1 MALSV
6 NDKTTIYGDR
16 LELTL
21 NGKPLAFGK
30 GCQLEVSAE
39 TLDTSNKMS
48 GDWME
53 YLVGK
58 LSFTVSTNALLTYS
72 KNAEVPEL
80 ADVAKF
86 GDLMATFVN
95 RYPIDFSLSKISK
108 VKQGEGTSATEVFQ
122 KDFDLVSGKVIITSL
137 SADAPDGQITT
148 CSVNLQGTGALT
160 IGDDFKGTAIGE
172 AAE

>member
-6 NDKTTIYGDR
+6 NNKTTIYGDR

-58 LSFTVSTNALLTYS
+58 LSFTVSSNALLTYS
-72 KNAEVPEL
+72 DTAEVPEL

-86 GDLMATFVN
+86 GDLLATFVKRN
-95 RYPIDFSLSKISK
+95 PIGFSLSNITK
-108 VKQGEGTSATEVFQ
+108 VEGGGFT
-122 KDFDLVSGKVIITSL
+122 KDFDLVSGKVIITGL

-148 CSVNLQGTGALT
+148 CSINLQGTGELA
-160 IGDDFKGTAIGE
+160 IGEKFKGTAIGE
-172 AAE
+172 ATE

>member
-1 MALSV
+1 MAGLSV

-16 LELTL
+16 LELTF
-21 NGKPLAFGK
+21 NGKPIAFGK

-39 TLDTSNKMS
+39 TLDTSTKMS

-72 KNAEVPEL
+72 DTAEVPEL
-80 ADVAKF
+80 ANVAKY
-86 GDLMATFVN
+86 GDLLATFVKRN
-95 RYPIDFSLSKISK
+95 PIDFSLSKITK
-108 VKQGEGTSATEVFQ
+108 VEGGGFT

-148 CSVNLQGTGALT
+148 CSVNLQGTGELV
-160 IGDDFKGTAIGE
+160 IGEKFKGTTIGE

>member
-16 LELTL
+16 LELTF
-21 NGKPLAFGK
+21 NDKPLAFGK

-58 LSFTVSTNALLTYS
+58 LSFTLSSNALLTYS
-72 KNAEVPEL
+72 DTAEVPEL
-80 ADVAKF
+80 ANVAKF
-86 GDLMATFVN
+86 GDLLSTFVKRN
-95 RYPIDFSLSKISK
+95 PISFSLSKITR
-108 VKQGEGTSATEVFQ
+108 VEGGTFS
-122 KDFDLVSGKVIITSL
+122 KDFDLVSGKVVITQL
-137 SADAPDGQITT
+137 TADAPDGQITT
-148 CSVNLQGTGALT
+148 CSVNLQGTGEL
-160 IGDDFKGTAIGE
+160 KIGE
-172 AAE
+172 RFAGTVIEDSATE

>member
-16 LELTL
+16 LELTF

-30 GCQLEVSAE
+30 GCQLEVTAE

-58 LSFTVSTNALLTYS
+58 LSFTLSSNALLTYS
-72 KNAEVPEL
+72 DATEAPEL
-80 ADVAKF
+80 ADVAKY
-86 GDLMATFVN
+86 GDLLATFIKRN
-95 RYPIDFSLSKISK
+95 PIDFSLSKIKK
-108 VKQGEGTSATEVFQ
+108 VDGGGFT
-122 KDFDLVSGKVIITSL
+122 KDFDLVSGKVIITQL

-148 CSVNLQGTGALT
+148 CSVNLQGTGELK
-160 IGDDFKGTAIGE
+160 IGEKFAGTAIGE

>member
-16 LELTL
+16 LELTF

-30 GCQLEVSAE
+30 GCQLEVTAE

-58 LSFTVSTNALLTYS
+58 LSFTLSSNALLTYS
-72 KNAEVPEL
+72 DATEAPEL
-80 ADVAKF
+80 ADVAKY
-86 GDLMATFVN
+86 GDLLATFIKRN
-95 RYPIDFSLSKISK
+95 PIDFSLSKIKK
-108 VKQGEGTSATEVFQ
+108 VEGGDFT
-122 KDFDLVSGKVIITSL
+122 KDFDLVSGKVIITQL

-148 CSVNLQGTGALT
+148 CSVNLQGTGELK
-160 IGDDFKGTAIGE
+160 IGEKFAGTAIGE
-172 AAE
+172 ATE

>member
-16 LELTL
+16 LELWF
-21 NGKPLAFGK
+21 NGKPIALGK

-53 YLVGK
+53 YLIGK
-58 LSFTVSTNALLTYS
+58 LSFTVSSNALLTYS
-72 KNAEVPEL
+72 DTAEVPDL
-80 ADVAKF
+80 ASVAKF
-86 GDLMATFVN
+86 GDLLATFVK
-95 RYPIDFSLSKISK
+95 RYPIDFSLSKITK
-108 VKQGEGTSATEVFQ
+108 VEGGDFT
-122 KDFDLVSGKVIITSL
+122 KDFDLVTGRVIITNL

-148 CSVNLQGTGALT
+148 CSVNLQGTGELK
-160 IGDDFKGTAIGE
+160 IGDKFKGTAIAE

>member
-16 LELTL
+16 LELTF

-30 GCQLEVSAE
+30 GCQLEVTAE

-58 LSFTVSTNALLTYS
+58 LSFTLSSNALLTYS
-72 KNAEVPEL
+72 DATEAPEL
-80 ADVAKF
+80 ADVAKY
-86 GDLMATFVN
+86 GDLLATFTKRN
-95 RYPIDFSLSKISK
+95 PIDFSLSKIKK
-108 VKQGEGTSATEVFQ
+108 VEGGGFT
-122 KDFDLVSGKVIITSL
+122 KDFDLVSGKVIITQL

-148 CSVNLQGTGALT
+148 CSVNLQGTGELK
-160 IGDDFKGTAIGE
+160 IGDKFAGTAIDE
-172 AAE
+172 ATE

>member
-16 LELTL
+16 LELTF

-30 GCQLEVSAE
+30 GCQLEVTAE

-58 LSFTVSTNALLTYS
+58 LSFTLSSNALLTYS
-72 KNAEVPEL
+72 DATEAPEL
-80 ADVAKF
+80 ADVAKY
-86 GDLMATFVN
+86 GDLLATFIKRN
-95 RYPIDFSLSKISK
+95 PIDFSLSKIKK
-108 VKQGEGTSATEVFQ
+108 VEGGGFT
-122 KDFDLVSGKVIITSL
+122 KDFDLVSGKVIITQL

-148 CSVNLQGTGALT
+148 CSVNLQGTGELK
-160 IGDDFKGTAIGE
+160 IGEKFAGTAIGE
-172 AAE
+172 TTE

>member
-16 LELTL
+16 LELTF

-30 GCQLEVSAE
+30 GCQLEVTAE

-58 LSFTVSTNALLTYS
+58 LSFTLSSNALLTYS
-72 KNAEVPEL
+72 DATEAPEL
-80 ADVAKF
+80 ADVAKY
-86 GDLMATFVN
+86 GDLLATFIKRN
-95 RYPIDFSLSKISK
+95 PIDFSLSKIKK
-108 VKQGEGTSATEVFQ
+108 VEGGGFT
-122 KDFDLVSGKVIITSL
+122 KDFDLVSGKVIITQL

-148 CSVNLQGTGALT
+148 CSVNLQGTGELK
-160 IGDDFKGTAIGE
+160 IGEKFAGTAIGE
-172 AAE
+172 ATE

>member
-1 MALSV
+1 MAGLSV

-16 LELTL
+16 LELTF
-21 NGKPLAFGK
+21 NGKPIAFGK

-72 KNAEVPEL
+72 DTAEVPEL
-80 ADVAKF
+80 ASVAKY
-86 GDLMATFVN
+86 GDLLATFVKRN
-95 RYPIDFSLSKISK
+95 PIDFSLSKITK
-108 VKQGEGTSATEVFQ
+108 VEGGGFT

-148 CSVNLQGTGALT
+148 CSVNLQGTGELE
-160 IGDDFKGTAIGE
+160 IGEKFKGTAIGE
-172 AAE
+172 ATE

>member
-1 MALSV
+1 MAGLSV

-16 LELTL
+16 LELTF

-72 KNAEVPEL
+72 DTAEVPEL
-80 ADVAKF
+80 ASVAKF
-86 GDLMATFVN
+86 GDLLETFVKRN
-95 RYPIDFSLSKISK
+95 PIDFSLSKITK
-108 VKQGEGTSATEVFQ
+108 VDGGGFT

-148 CSVNLQGTGALT
+148 CSVNLQGTGKLE
-160 IGDDFKGTAIGE
+160 IGGKFKGTAIGE
-172 AAE
+172 ATE

>member
-1 MALSV
+1 MTLSV

-16 LELTL
+16 LELWF
-21 NGKPLAFGK
+21 NGKPIAFGK

-39 TLDTSNKMS
+39 TLETSNKMS

-72 KNAEVPEL
+72 DTAEVPEL

-86 GDLMATFVN
+86 GDLLATYVKRN
-95 RYPIDFSLSKISK
+95 PIAFSLSKITK
-108 VKQGEGTSATEVFQ
+108 VEGGGFT
-122 KDFDLVSGKVIITSL
+122 KDFDLVSGKVIISGL

-148 CSVNLQGTGALT
+148 CSVNLQGTGELV
-160 IGDDFKGTAIGE
+160 IGEKFKGTAIGE
-172 AAE
+172 ATE

>member
-1 MALSV
+1 MAGLSV

-16 LELTL
+16 LELTF
-21 NGKPLAFGK
+21 NGKPIAFGK

-72 KNAEVPEL
+72 DTAEVPEL
-80 ADVAKF
+80 ASVAKY
-86 GDLMATFVN
+86 GDLLATFVKRN
-95 RYPIDFSLSKISK
+95 PIDFSLSKITK
-108 VKQGEGTSATEVFQ
+108 VEGGGFT

-148 CSVNLQGTGALT
+148 CSVNLQGTGELV
-160 IGDDFKGTAIGE
+160 IGEKFKGIAIGE
-172 AAE
+172 ATE

>member
-1 MALSV
+1 MAFSV

-16 LELTL
+16 LELTF

-30 GCQLEVSAE
+30 GCQLEVTAE

-58 LSFTVSTNALLTYS
+58 LSFTLSSNALLTYS
-72 KNAEVPEL
+72 DATEAPEL
-80 ADVAKF
+80 ADVAKY
-86 GDLMATFVN
+86 GDLLATFIKRN
-95 RYPIDFSLSKISK
+95 PIDFSLSKIKK
-108 VKQGEGTSATEVFQ
+108 VEGGGFT
-122 KDFDLVSGKVIITSL
+122 KDFDLVSGKVIITQL

-148 CSVNLQGTGALT
+148 CSVNLQGTGELK
-160 IGDDFKGTAIGE
+160 IGEKFAGTAIGE

>member
-16 LELTL
+16 LELTF
-21 NGKPLAFGK
+21 NGKPIAFGK

-72 KNAEVPEL
+72 DTAEVPEL
-80 ADVAKF
+80 ASVAKY
-86 GDLMATFVN
+86 GDLLATFVKRN
-95 RYPIDFSLSKISK
+95 PIDFSLSKITK
-108 VKQGEGTSATEVFQ
+108 VEGGGFT

-148 CSVNLQGTGALT
+148 CSVNLQGTGELT
-160 IGDDFKGTAIGE
+160 IGEKFKGTAIGE
-172 AAE
+172 ATE

>member
-16 LELTL
+16 LELTF

-30 GCQLEVSAE
+30 GCQLEVTAE

-58 LSFTVSTNALLTYS
+58 LSFTLSSNALLTYS
-72 KNAEVPEL
+72 DATEAPEL
-80 ADVAKF
+80 MNVAKY
-86 GDLMATFVN
+86 GDLLATFIKRN
-95 RYPIDFSLSKISK
+95 PIDFSLSKIKK
-108 VKQGEGTSATEVFQ
+108 VEGDGFT
-122 KDFDLVSGKVIITSL
+122 KDFDLVSGKVIITQL

-148 CSVNLQGTGALT
+148 CSVNLQGTGELK
-160 IGDDFKGTAIGE
+160 IGEKFAGTAIGE
-172 AAE
+172 ATE

>member
-16 LELTL
+16 LELTF

-30 GCQLEVSAE
+30 GCQLEVTAE

-58 LSFTVSTNALLTYS
+58 LSFTLSSNALLTYS
-72 KNAEVPEL
+72 DATEAPEL
-80 ADVAKF
+80 ADVAKY
-86 GDLMATFVN
+86 GDLLATFIKRN
-95 RYPIDFSLSKISK
+95 PINFSLSKIKK
-108 VKQGEGTSATEVFQ
+108 VEGGGFT
-122 KDFDLVSGKVIITSL
+122 KDFDLVSGKVIITQL

-148 CSVNLQGTGALT
+148 CSVNLQGTGELK
-160 IGDDFKGTAIGE
+160 IGEKFAGTAIGE
-172 AAE
+172 ATE

>member
-16 LELTL
+16 LELTF
-21 NGKPLAFGK
+21 NDKPLAFGK
-30 GCQLEVSAE
+30 GCQLEISAE

-58 LSFTVSTNALLTYS
+58 LSFTLSSNALMTYS
-72 KNAEVPEL
+72 DTTEVPDL
-80 ADVAKF
+80 ANVAKF
-86 GDLMATFVN
+86 GDLLATFIKRNPVS
-95 RYPIDFSLSKISK
+95 FSLSKITK
-108 VKQGEGTSATEVFQ
+108 VEGGGFSTE
-122 KDFDLVSGKVIITSL
+122 FDLVKGRVIITQL

-148 CSVNLQGTGALT
+148 CSVNLQGTGELE
-160 IGDDFKGTAIGE
+160 IGDKFAGTAIE
-172 AAE
+172 DSTTE